1 MPLPPNL
8 QISDQDQLDTILSRG
23 VVFSIVW
30 IMGFGS
36 LYAFICGLRARRM
49 IRASAGTL
57 KGQGRMWWCLIAGF
71 VGMLV
76 WFPIFA
82 VGVINNLR

>member
-1 MPLPPNL
+1 MTTPPP
-8 QISDQDQLDTILSRG
+8 DQDQLDGILSRG

-49 IRASAGTL
+49 IRGSGGTL
-57 KGQGRMWWCLIAGF
+57 KGKGRMWWCLIVGLA
-71 VGMLV
+71 GMLV
-76 WFPIFA
+76 WFPLFA
-82 VGVINNLR
+82 IAVINNVR